1 MATLLAGSLL
11 AGCSAD
17 DGVTSTVQKPEGE
30 WVEVTVNATI
40 AGPQSRS
47 TLAEMQT
54 GGLKFAFSDG
64 DCILITNAQGYYI
77 GSMTVPEGGGGSATA
92 TLKGNVQLSDGSTEI
107 HAFMFGAGVDVTP
120 YMGYDHNSY
129 ALPLASQSGAET
141 DMAKQDVMSCTAV
154 ATKAGNYVAFT
165 LNLERR
171 LAFVHRK
178 LIFPEGAG
186 SVESVTITGT
196 AANYKLLFDELTLVK
211 TSEEQTPITIT
222 GGGNELYY
230 ALRPGNYQL
239 TFTATMDNGQTWTK
253 TIQPW
258 QYDANMF
265 YSNGYHVGNT
275 VTMQHPV
282 NYRLTYLANCPAE
295 AQAQV
300 TNLPAEESILNSIA
314 GTQTFT
320 VTTSQPALDGYKFI
334 GWKDAQ
340 GNTVAAGDQITLTD
354 NYLTNEQ
361 KAELS
366 AQWETAQPSIKG
378 TASNITAE
386 DF

>member
-17 DGVTSTVQKPEGE
+17 DGVTSTAQKPEGE

-47 TLAEMQT
+47 TLTEMQT

-64 DCILITNAQGYYI
+64 DCILITNAKGYYI

-92 TLKGNVQLSDGSTEI
+92 TLKGNVMLNDGSTEI
-107 HAFMFGAGVDVTP
+107 HAFMLGAGVDVTP
-120 YMGYDHNSY
+120 YMDYDHTSY
-129 ALPLASQSGAET
+129 ALPLASQSGAEA

-154 ATKAGNYVAFT
+154 ATKAGNYVGFT

-171 LAFVHRK
+171 LAFVHRQ

-186 SVESVTITGT
+186 NVKSVTITGT

-222 GGGNELYY
+222 GGGNDIYY
-230 ALRPGNYQL
+230 ALRPGTYEL
-239 TFTATMDNGQTWTK
+239 TLTATMDNGQQWTRL
-253 TIQPW
+253 IPSW

-265 YSNGYHVGNT
+265 YSKGYHLGNT
-275 VTMQHPV
+275 VVMHHPV
-282 NYRLTYLANCPAE
+282 NYSLTYLANCPAE

-320 VTTSQPALDGYKFI
+320 VTTSQPALDGYKFL

-340 GNTVAAGDQITLTD
+340 GNPVAAGDQITLTD